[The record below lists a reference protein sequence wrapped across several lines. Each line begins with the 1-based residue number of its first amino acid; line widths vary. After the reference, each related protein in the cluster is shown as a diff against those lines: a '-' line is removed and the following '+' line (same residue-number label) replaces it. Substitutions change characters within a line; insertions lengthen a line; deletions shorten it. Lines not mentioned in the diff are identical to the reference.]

1 MRTKGSVV
9 GGVAFNDAT
18 YEISRY
24 EVVISADGKRA
35 RRRVW
40 TCPVYEVWM
49 GMLKRCYSNKV
60 QAKHLTYEG
69 CTVCD
74 EWLTFSNFK
83 SWMEKQDWQGKQIDK
98 DILFQGNKIYSPATC
113 VFVSR
118 TVNAFVI
125 ESDASR
131 GKYLI
136 GVSWHKV
143 VKKFSATCNNPITKK
158 GEPLGYFTSEI
169 EAHKTWLKRKLE
181 HAKLIAAEQD
191 DPRVAKAL
199 VERYENYKSVAPY

>member
-1 MRTKGSVV
+1 MRARGLVV
-9 GGVAFNDAT
+9 GGVAFNDAD
-18 YEISRY
+18 YDISRY
-24 EVVISADGKRA
+24 ETVISVDGERKRY
-35 RRRVW
+35 RVW
-40 TCPVYEVWM
+40 TCPVYEVWT

-60 QAKHLTYEG
+60 QSKRLTYKG

-83 SWMEKQDWQGKQIDK
+83 AWMEQQDYEGKQLDK
-98 DILFQGNKIYSPATC
+98 DVLSHGNKIYGPQTC

-118 TVNAFVI
+118 AVNAFVI

-143 VKKFSATCNNPITKK
+143 IQKFSSTCNNPVTKK
-158 GEPLGYFTSEI
+158 GESLGYFTSEI
-169 EAHKTWLKRKLE
+169 EAHQAWLKRKLE
-181 HAKLIAAEQD
+181 HAKLLAAEQN

-199 VERYENYKSVAPY
+199 VERYENYIKR